1 MSKVKNRITAYI
13 KENLKHEDQFD
24 NIKNKLDLHMI
35 SKKENNYFL
44 NKTKILKIILPC
56 ILLFMCVVTGI
67 VIVSLNTSSVNSK
80 PVAIIQMDVN
90 PSISFVVDE
99 ENKVVSV
106 HGENDEGKMII
117 NDEVIVGLKLELAIE
132 KILTIENE
140 TGYLISGNIETDN
153 NVISFNIESDK
164 ETVIDDL
171 ENKIKSYV
179 SSACEKLDIKENIQI
194 IKSKTKEQLVK
205 RAIELDPTLTID
217 QANSKTAEQLILYIS
232 GCQLEKINIP
242 TEELEQLYNSFKQQR
257 INIIE
262 KEETKKF
269 IETLDNTYQV
279 IINNYDLLYNSLI
292 NAQQKLNEVYLQQ
305 FIDETSL
312 YQQCV
317 KKCQEMKLEVLK
329 LENEICKME
338 ESYNKTILEQV
349 LKTKKLSLDVQLQTL
364 SLTKTT
370 AYGILK
376 IANDSIDYILSEMEE
391 FKANLPEEVKN
402 NMEKSLIDSEN
413 KINEMKEKAV
423 VEFENKYKEQLVNA
437 YNNVKNYK
445 AKLVEQLKNKAM

>member
-1 MSKVKNRITAYI
+1 M
-13 KENLKHEDQFD
+13 
-24 NIKNKLDLHMI
+24 
-35 SKKENNYFL
+35 
-44 NKTKILKIILPC
+44 
-56 ILLFMCVVTGI
+56 
-67 VIVSLNTSSVNSK
+67 
-80 PVAIIQMDVN
+80 
-90 PSISFVVDE
+90 
-99 ENKVVSV
+99 
-106 HGENDEGKMII
+106 
-117 NDEVIVGLKLELAIE
+117 
-132 KILTIENE
+132 
-140 TGYLISGNIETDN
+140 
-153 NVISFNIESDK
+153 
-164 ETVIDDL
+164 
-171 ENKIKSYV
+171 
-179 SSACEKLDIKENIQI
+179 DIKENIQI
-194 IKSKTKEQLVK
+194 IKSKTKEQLVT

-349 LKTKKLSLDVQLQTL
+349 IKKNKLSLDVQLQTL

-402 NMEKSLIDSEN
+402 NMEKSLIDIEN

-423 VEFENKYKEQLVNA
+423 V
-437 YNNVKNYK
+437 
-445 AKLVEQLKNKAM
+445 